1 VTAFILL
8 FFCVAVALM
17 LSIWLASEKSP
28 LQVFDTPNE
37 RSLHE
42 HPIPGTGGLAIIVS
56 LCIGWGI
63 LAWQSGWPGP
73 MGWIAVSALLAAA
86 ISFADDLHELPP
98 GIRLLVHA
106 MAAAVLISGG
116 IVLPWGWLGI
126 GLTFLASIWM
136 LNLYNF
142 MDGMDGFAGG
152 MAVAGFG
159 FLGAA
164 GWMAGNET
172 YAWYCWVVATAAL
185 GFLWVNFP
193 PARIFMGDAG
203 SATLGLLAA
212 AFSLWGIHDG
222 LFPLWLPI
230 LVFSPFILD
239 ATVTLIRRGLRREKV
254 WQAHRTHY
262 YQRLVQAGWGH
273 KKTVLVEYALMLGA
287 GSSAIVMLL
296 HPGWWAA
303 SLIVW
308 SIIYMLLAAA
318 VDAYCVKQKGGVV

>member
-1 VTAFILL
+1 
-8 FFCVAVALM
+8 M

-63 LAWQSGWPGP
+63 LAWQGDWPES

-126 GLTFLASIWM
+126 GLTFLAIIWM

-152 MAVAGFG
+152 MAVAGFA
-159 FLGAA
+159 FLGTA
-164 GWMAGNET
+164 GWWGGAQA
-172 YAWYCWVVATAAL
+172 YALYCWTVSASAL
-185 GFLWVNFP
+185 GFLLFNFP
-193 PARIFMGDAG
+193 PARIFMGDVGA
-203 SATLGLLAA
+203 ATLGLLAA
-212 AFSLWGIHDG
+212 AFFLWGIHDD
-222 LFPLWLPI
+222 LFPIWFPLLI
-230 LVFSPFILD
+230 FSPFIVD
-239 ATVTLIRRGLRREKV
+239 ATVTLLRRAWRREKV
-254 WQAHRTHY
+254 WQAHRNHY

-273 KKTVLVEYALMLGA
+273 KKTVMVEYALMLGA
-287 GSSAIVMLL
+287 GTSAIALL
-296 HPGWWAA
+296 LYPAW
-303 SLIVW
+303 
-308 SIIYMLLAAA
+308 
-318 VDAYCVKQKGGVV
+318 